1 MSNERTVKLSKRKIE
16 IYEKNAEIVKFL
28 RRNPVIA
35 CEQLLGIKLLDAQKW
50 ILQTSWNTKYNMW
63 TCSRN

>member
-1 MSNERTVKLSKRKIE
+1 MNRERTVKLSKRKIE